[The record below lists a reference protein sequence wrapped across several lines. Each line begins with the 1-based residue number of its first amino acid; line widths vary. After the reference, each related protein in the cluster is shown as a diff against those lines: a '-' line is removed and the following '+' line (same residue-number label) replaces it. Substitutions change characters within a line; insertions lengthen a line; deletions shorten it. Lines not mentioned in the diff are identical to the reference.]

1 MSVNNNESIKREWT
15 TALDS
20 LPSVSDGRSKIPA
33 FYFAH
38 GSPMLLRELKAAKGP
53 MDGIMKSHGPRSP
66 LALFLS
72 DFGPALLQKYNPKA
86 IVIFSAHWET
96 KEETLVTDYGDS
108 NPLLFDYYG
117 FERELYQVTF
127 ASHGDSATAN
137 RVVDLLSKAR
147 ITFAGI
153 SARTTRKEESRGRD
167 GRGFM
172 GPGLDHGVFVPFKLM
187 FGDSVDV
194 PVIQVSIDGSLAPEK
209 NWALGKALNALRSE
223 GILILSGGLTIHT
236 FKDPTAWSESTA
248 NARVRGFSSAILDA
262 VRSPSDALQA
272 SLYALTKHSAF
283 REAHPR
289 EEHFIPIYVA
299 AGAGEDGAAKI
310 ISSQHGAP
318 TFAFGV

>member
-117 FERELYQVTF
+117 FERE
-127 ASHGDSATAN
+127 
-137 RVVDLLSKAR
+137 
-147 ITFAGI
+147 AGI